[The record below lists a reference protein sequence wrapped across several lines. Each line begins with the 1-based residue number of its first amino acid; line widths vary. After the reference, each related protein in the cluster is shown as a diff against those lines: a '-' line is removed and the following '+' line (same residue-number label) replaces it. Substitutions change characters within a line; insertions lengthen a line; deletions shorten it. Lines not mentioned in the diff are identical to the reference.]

1 MVGSGRALGYG
12 QAMRSARRRILIWLL
27 LLPLLYVLVVVL
39 VAVMQDFLVFPAKGR
54 ADRGVPPIGGLE
66 VGELEREDGGR
77 FRVVTAPPVGEP
89 RAVAVYFVG
98 NGEDLYSAALG
109 ADELRDYG
117 MLVIGVEHAGY
128 GASDGPASV
137 ETLLAGA
144 TAVAHHARGLADELQ
159 VPLVA
164 VGSSLGTFCAV
175 HLAAEGL
182 VDRLLLR
189 APPTSLL
196 AVAKGHYAWL
206 PVGMFLRHRFDN
218 LSKADRLS
226 CPVLV
231 LHGDRDHVVP
241 LDLGQ
246 ELVAA
251 IGENAQMLVASGY
264 GHNNLPLSR
273 QGPFGSTIAEF
284 LALP

>member
-1 MVGSGRALGYG
+1 
-12 QAMRSARRRILIWLL
+12 MRSARRRIVIWLL
-27 LLPLLYVLVVVL
+27 LLPLLYLLVVVL
-39 VAVMQDFLVFPAKGR
+39 VAALQDFLVFPGKGR
-54 ADRGVPPIGGLE
+54 VDRGVPPVGGLE
-66 VGELEREDGGR
+66 VDELVRPDGGR
-77 FRVVTAPPVGEP
+77 FRVVTARPEGEP
-89 RAVAVYFVG
+89 KAVAVYFVG

-117 MLVIGVEHAGY
+117 ILVMGVEHAGY

-137 ETLLAGA
+137 ETLLSGA
-144 TAVAHHARGLADELQ
+144 TTVARHARALADELQ

-175 HLAAEGL
+175 HVASEGL

-196 AVAKGHYAWL
+196 AVAQGHYAWL

-218 LSKADRLS
+218 LSKADQLS

-231 LHGDRDHVVP
+231 LHGDKDHIVP
-241 LDLGQ
+241 LHLGQ
-246 ELVAA
+246 DLVTA
-251 IGENAQMLVASGY
+251 IGDNAQMLVARGY
-264 GHNNLPLSR
+264 GHNNLPFGR
-273 QGPFGSTIAEF
+273 GGAFGPSIDEF
-284 LALP
+284 LDLP